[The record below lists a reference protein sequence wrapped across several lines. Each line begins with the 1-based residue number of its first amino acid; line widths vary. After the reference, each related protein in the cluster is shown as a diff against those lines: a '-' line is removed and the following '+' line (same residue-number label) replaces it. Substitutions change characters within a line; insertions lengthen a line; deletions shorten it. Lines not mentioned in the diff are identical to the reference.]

1 MEKNTTQFMDL
12 NRETAMRLW
21 NKQFGKETK
30 VKDFAGREIA
40 KGAYNDRNSDF
51 GWNVDHIL
59 PQSKG
64 GKTADH
70 NLICCHILTNDQKGS
85 KFPCFVANERTFEIL
100 KVENHYEI
108 HPVKSKTEQK
118 PQQQQPQELNLYD
131 SASGIRFYKKQK
143 GVQNQKRFVG
153 TVFIRLI
160 GIRNTALFD
169 FIEKIFDCEHI
180 AYSTPN
186 RYSNEVT
193 ITVRNYDM
201 PKQTDINELLDKCIL
216 LHTYLGYYF
225 KPIRDIS
232 DYYIYYRVD
241 CFDKKEDMYYKIG
254 EISVNGWYSVSSTL
268 YINELVRCN
277 SEAAQKI
284 DKITCGEYSEYNY
297 IYTKLSENL
306 KKEVNGK

>member
-1 MEKNTTQFMDL
+1 MDKNTDQFMDL

-30 VKDFAGREIA
+30 AKDFAGREIA

-70 NLICCHILTNDQKGS
+70 NLICCHILTNDQKGN
-85 KFPCFVANERTFEIL
+85 KFPCFTANDRTFEIL

-118 PQQQQPQELNLYD
+118 TQQQQPQELNLYD

-201 PKQTDINELLDKCIL
+201 PKQTDTNELLDKCIL

-225 KPIRDIS
+225 KPLRDIS
-232 DYYIYYRVD
+232 YYYIYYRVD

-254 EISVNGWYSVSSTL
+254 EISVNGWHSVSSTL

-284 DKITCGEYSEYNY
+284 DKNPCGEYSEYNY
-297 IYTKLSENL
+297 VYLKLAENL